1 MKKIYSTVALISLAG
16 LYLTAAAVDSG
27 AVTYTR
33 AIVLMIVFAVS
44 GVISAKLF
52 CEYRDKI

>member
-27 AVTYTR
+27 AVTYTK
-33 AIVLMIVFAVS
+33 AIALMIVFAVA
-44 GVISAKLF
+44 GVVSAKLF
-52 CEYRDKI
+52 WEYRNKI